1 MLNAAF
7 FLQILSVILQYGI
20 LLILYY
26 FLYRLVQFMYRDLLA
41 EGKVDGRAT
50 DTAGAVLT
58 VLDAGDEQLRSRR
71 FAFSSAISIG
81 RGSENDIV
89 IEDTYVSHHHAV
101 IEKTNNLYVI
111 EDLKSVN
118 HTYLNDKILLK
129 KTVLRNGDI
138 IKIGLATF
146 KFAR

>member
-1 MLNAAF
+1 LLNAAF

-26 FLYRLVQFMYRDLLA
+26 FLYRLVQFMYRDLRA

-50 DTAGAVLT
+50 DTAKAVLT